1 MLLLEQQIAIAHRNS
16 HPDWLGIF
24 ATWCQATGCVRFMH
38 VQRSRRIQLDQR
50 TMLFECV
57 RGKQGRLRAGFLWSC
72 PRFSITDCDFGGMFL
87 EALSRQ
93 DKPELKKCV
102 AFRVTSGE
110 ELKPQAVRSQVC
122 LAMSCL
128 LPPAESR
135 RVSSKSWRQIPVT
148 LSLLAGLDPTEVCAM
163 GNWLEK
169 PRRGQNVMPWRYH
182 RAKLKQAT
190 LIKHQ
195 LRHVMKE
202 LLLDQACSS
211 WEHADSEC
219 IRLSFQGARKAVAAE
234 LAEAVEVEYA
244 WRGSHCMTGEQAFR
258 LRHSSLARLHASSVE
273 QPAASVGQQKR
284 KRPARAVHAGNA
296 AIAPDLSLVKPDGRI
311 APKPRPKLIL
321 DKRPLTQPLA
331 SLARAVLA
339 PAQGEEPVV
348 TRERDSEFCSS
359 A

>member
-1 MLLLEQQIAIAHRNS
+1 M
-16 HPDWLGIF
+16 
-24 ATWCQATGCVRFMH
+24 
-38 VQRSRRIQLDQR
+38 
-50 TMLFECV
+50 
-57 RGKQGRLRAGFLWSC
+57 
-72 PRFSITDCDFGGMFL
+72 
-87 EALSRQ
+87 
-93 DKPELKKCV
+93 
-102 AFRVTSGE
+102 
-110 ELKPQAVRSQVC
+110 
-122 LAMSCL
+122 
-128 LPPAESR
+128 
-135 RVSSKSWRQIPVT
+135 
-148 LSLLAGLDPTEVCAM
+148 
-163 GNWLEK
+163 
-169 PRRGQNVMPWRYH
+169 
-182 RAKLKQAT
+182 
-190 LIKHQ
+190 
-195 LRHVMKE
+195 
-202 LLLDQACSS
+202 
-211 WEHADSEC
+211 
-219 IRLSFQGARKAVAAE
+219 AAE

-348 TRERDSEFCSS
+348 TRERDFEFCSS